1 MTAGRS
7 ARVGPRAGSVTAS
20 STRSRAAGVAG
31 TGGCGRA
38 TGARLTLGRPVTRL
52 TDGRPFAE
60 ANNGTPGLD
69 LDGGYVVDPH
79 GLVGPAHLERQTRI
93 GIEPDLAVY
102 RSED

>member
-31 TGGCGRA
+31 AGGCGRA
-38 TGARLTLGRPVTRL
+38 TGARLSLGRPVARL
-52 TDGRPFAE
+52 ADGRPFGQADH
-60 ANNGTPGLD
+60 GTAGFD

-79 GLVGPAHLERQTRI
+79 GLVGPAHLERQARI
-93 GIEPDLAVY
+93 GIEPDPAVY
-102 RSED
+102 R